1 MAAGQKLQG
10 RTAGASPPA
19 VDCTLPNGLTVRCLA
34 PAETLHIYREIWEE
48 RCYLQEGIAVPTG
61 GTVLDVGA
69 NIGLFTLHLLLDT
82 HHHSQ
87 RQQEQQR
94 RHTQGAEQA
103 QQPRQLAS
111 AGLHGP
117 TGKGPLPGGPP
128 SLTQSGPL
136 TSGGQVSNTS
146 EGGGHGREDCSFTA
160 ALSSG
165 RGPVQV
171 WAFEPVPD
179 IWGVLVHNLRAHGLE
194 GRVHVVQS
202 ALHARPGPLE
212 LTFYPSMPG
221 NSTCKPGEKWRY
233 QREYMAGASR
243 EAAFGGA
250 RDVYCQATTLA
261 RFVAE
266 QGLDRIDLMKVDV
279 EGCEL
284 EVLLGMDPFCWS
296 ITKQIVLEVHDV
308 EGRVGSVESLLK
320 QQGFRVTRRQQQ
332 DVKCNTLLYGT
343 KDS

>member
-1 MAAGQKLQG
+1 MAGLV
-10 RTAGASPPA
+10 RPA
-19 VDCTLPNGLTVRCLA
+19 IACDPVVA
-34 PAETLHIYREIWEE
+34 AV
-48 RCYLQEGIAVPTG
+48 QEGIAVPTG

-136 TSGGQVSNTS
+136 TGGGQVSNTS
-146 EGGGHGREDCSFTA
+146 EGGGHGREDCSSTA

-194 GRVHVVQS
+194 GRVSGTPWHAPACGPPCWHTVPGLCGT
-202 ALHARPGPLE
+202 AARNAYELHTLHQ
-212 LTFYPSMPG
+212 LT
-221 NSTCKPGEKWRY
+221 
-233 QREYMAGASR
+233 Q
-243 EAAFGGA
+243 
-250 RDVYCQATTLA
+250 
-261 RFVAE
+261 
-266 QGLDRIDLMKVDV
+266 
-279 EGCEL
+279 
-284 EVLLGMDPFCWS
+284 
-296 ITKQIVLEVHDV
+296 
-308 EGRVGSVESLLK
+308 
-320 QQGFRVTRRQQQ
+320 
-332 DVKCNTLLYGT
+332 
-343 KDS
+343 